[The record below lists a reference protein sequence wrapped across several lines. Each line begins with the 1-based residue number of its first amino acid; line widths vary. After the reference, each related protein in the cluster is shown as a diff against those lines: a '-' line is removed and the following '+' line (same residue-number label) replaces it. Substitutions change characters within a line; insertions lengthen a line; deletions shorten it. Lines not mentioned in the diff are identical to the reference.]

1 MIDYMWDA
9 VKFRVL
15 HNIVDYGYTDTQKHK
30 EHKGVSG
37 HGRKIE

>member
-30 EHKGVSG
+30 GVSDY
-37 HGRKIE
+37 GRKTE